1 MVPQVWWLAG
11 NHYLRTDRADAAL
24 PCFHRLLELS
34 PDYAAPIFALT
45 LRAYGDPKLIFDAV
59 VGNTKNPQIQLDF
72 ADFMSANNQ
81 FDAAYQAWTQ
91 LADGGAQF
99 SFAEV
104 QPYIE
109 RILSQ
114 GRYHEAQSIWSQLEA
129 RGVIDKPRGNE
140 PGNLVFNGGFE
151 QPPVGAGFDWRSQP
165 STYVSVDFGDAS
177 PYSGEHCLRIDFPV
191 GQNDDFE
198 PVFEIVPVTPNQTYS
213 LTAYVRSSDITS
225 DSGPRLRVIDPD
237 CTACLNAVSD
247 KTVGSTPWHK
257 VTVPFTAGPQTQA
270 VRVSVWRPRS
280 RVFPMELSGSFWL
293 DAVSLRPEH
302 QS

>member
-11 NHYLRTDRADAAL
+11 NHYLRTDRPDAAL

-59 VGNTKNPQIQLDF
+59 VGNTKNPQIQLAF

-81 FDAAYQAWTQ
+81 FDAAHQAWAQ
-91 LADGGAQF
+91 VADGGAQF

-109 RILSQ
+109 RLLSH
-114 GRYHEAQSIWSQLEA
+114 GRYHEAESIWSQLEGRGTIA
-129 RGVIDKPRGNE
+129 RPVDRE
-140 PGNLVFNGGFE
+140 PGNLVFNGSFE
-151 QPPVGAGFDWRSQP
+151 QSPVSAGFDWRSQP
-165 STYVSVDFGDAS
+165 SSYFSIDFADAS

-198 PVFEIVPVTPNQTYS
+198 PVFQLVPVVPNQSYW
-213 LTAYVRSSDITS
+213 LTAYARSSDITS
-225 DSGPRLRVIDPD
+225 DSGPRLRVTDPD
-237 CTACLNAVSD
+237 CPACLNSVSD
-247 KTVGSTPWHK
+247 PTVGSTPWHQ
-257 VTVPFTAGPQTQA
+257 VTLKFTTGPHTRA

-280 RVFPMELSGSFWL
+280 RVFPMEIAGSFWL
-293 DAVSLRPEH
+293 DAVSLRAEP
-302 QS
+302 Q